1 MAQDVSGLAA
11 SLQLD
16 ASTTAPRSHSSLG
29 RGRKSPGVYR
39 PPRPSSLAGGDAVGS
54 VSSQQ
59 SISYSVSRASLG
71 GGGGGG
77 GGGGAAGGRVQN
89 YHSRFTKVGANAP
102 EPSAAA
108 AADRHPCALPR
119 RIPVGPMASIQLTRG
134 SAGARSV
141 TPATS
146 PDGSAEEAEV
156 DAAMEL
162 TAAEQR
168 QAKRERLRSE
178 HEKTQLQLMRL
189 LDQIREVPT
198 HSPRAHLAEL
208 ALTAARARR
217 TPRPISS
224 II

>member
-1 MAQDVSGLAA
+1 
-11 SLQLD
+11 
-16 ASTTAPRSHSSLG
+16 
-29 RGRKSPGVYR
+29 
-39 PPRPSSLAGGDAVGS
+39 
-54 VSSQQ
+54 
-59 SISYSVSRASLG
+59 
-71 GGGGGG
+71 
-77 GGGGAAGGRVQN
+77 
-89 YHSRFTKVGANAP
+89 
-102 EPSAAA
+102 
-108 AADRHPCALPR
+108 
-119 RIPVGPMASIQLTRG
+119 MASIQLTRG